1 MVHSS
6 PCGLSPLQHDA
17 ISNHDDL
24 WYYCKSVRSGDSA
37 DADGRPT
44 ILIGYQSRPGYR
56 PKPYVN
62 SLSPCDLDRG
72 VVRPNTSVLVRGGY
86 IQAVDANELRGA
98 SDVTTVDLRGKYV
111 LPGLINTHVHL
122 AVGKPD
128 PVLARAYLRR
138 ELYSGVTTVRDMA
151 DDARML
157 GELKRE
163 ATFDEIESP
172 DIYYVAL
179 MAGPSFFSDPRSRE
193 ASLGFEPGTA
203 PWLRAVTENSD
214 LRQIIAEA
222 RGTGATAI
230 KIYADLAPAL
240 VSALTAEAHRQGLL
254 VWAHAAVFPAGP
266 MDVIRSGVDVVSHA
280 DFLAYQLAP
289 KLPASFAEMSP
300 LSEHGDFDGP
310 VLRAVYQEM
319 KDRGTILDATVDVT
333 YRHPSK
339 NFPPSVVGA
348 VTAAAHRHGV
358 MVSAGTDDD
367 PDWSDPDSALVG
379 EIARLVESA
388 GFTPMDALKAAT
400 TVGARTIGQQ
410 NAVGKFESGYAA
422 DFVVLRDNPLDS
434 IQNLH
439 SVEIVV
445 KHGIPH
451 LRKTYEPFRINSTT
465 SKTPNQ

>member
-1 MVHSS
+1 MTTAKAFAPVMWLMPTVVLLFVS
-6 PCGLSPLQHDA
+6 A
-17 ISNHDDL
+17 ISLAQDTGRSPDV
-24 WYYCKSVRSGDSA
+24 KSTLYLHA
-37 DADGRPT
+37 T
-44 ILIGYQSRPGYR
+44 LI
-56 PKPYVN
+56 
-62 SLSPCDLDRG
+62 DTDRG
-72 VVRPNTSVLVRGGY
+72 VVRPNTSLLVRGAY

-98 SDVTTVDLRGKYV
+98 SDVSAVDLQGKYV

-122 AVGKPD
+122 AVGRPD
-128 PVLARAYLRR
+128 PILARAYLRR

-179 MAGPSFFSDPRSRE
+179 MAGPSFFTDPRSHD
-193 ASLGFEPGTA
+193 AALGFEPGTA
-203 PWLRAVTENSD
+203 PWMRSITQSSD

-230 KIYADLAPAL
+230 KIYADLPPAI

-266 MDVIRSGVDVVSHA
+266 MDVIRAGVDVVSHA
-280 DFLAYQLAP
+280 AFLAYQFAP
-289 KLPASFAEMSP
+289 QIPPSLTEMSA
-300 LSEHGDFDGP
+300 LNEHGDFDGP
-310 VLRAVYQEM
+310 VMRAIYQEM

-333 YRHPSK
+333 YRHPWK
-339 NFPPSVVGA
+339 KFPSSAVSA
-348 VTAAAHRHGV
+348 VTSAAHHHGV

-379 EIARLVESA
+379 EIVRLVESA

-400 TVGARTIGQQ
+400 IVAARTVGQQ
-410 NAVGKFESGYAA
+410 NAVGKLETGYAA
-422 DFVVLRDNPLDS
+422 DFVVLKDNPLDN
-434 IQNLH
+434 IQNVR
-439 SVEIVV
+439 SVEFVV
-445 KHGIPH
+445 KHGISH
-451 LRKTYEPFRINSTT
+451 MRKAYEPFRPNPSA
-465 SKTPNQ
+465 SKARSQ